1 LLPFALSPLVRS
13 PLARSPLARSHAVV
27 APGSKRPQPLRFGL
41 TRLVPA
47 GLSLLAALAPM
58 AQARAESVVDRVA
71 RSGELVLVGAPD
83 TPPLLSLDGQG
94 KPQGYGVEV
103 ANRIAAELAVAV
115 GRPVSLRFV
124 PLTDPGSLG
133 PRLAEGKADLAC
145 GVPFSWD
152 REMSLDYTLPIGLSG
167 LRLLA
172 PKGRFDG
179 APAGLA
185 RHRIA
190 VVKDSLAES
199 QLRGMQPAAVVV
211 PEPNL
216 AAALAALRSGQVEGV
231 IGDTLLLAHQGG
243 GRGLVLTP
251 KQAYD
256 RYAVACVLPENDS
269 AFRNLANLAIA
280 RLLQGYLD
288 GQPAAVAAID
298 RWVGPASALKLSQQQ
313 IRAYFETVLLG
324 VEAIRP
330 LPVAP
335 ASAKAP

>member
-1 LLPFALSPLVRS
+1 MPPFTPSPLPRFALALVSQLR
-13 PLARSPLARSHAVV
+13 L
-27 APGSKRPQPLRFGL
+27 PLRFGL

-71 RSGELVLVGAPD
+71 RSGELVLVGSPD

-103 ANRIAAELAVAV
+103 ARRIAAELAVAV
-115 GRPVSLRFV
+115 GRPVALRFE
-124 PLTDPGSLG
+124 PLADPGALG
-133 PRLAEGKADLAC
+133 QRLAEGKADLAC
-145 GVPFSWD
+145 GIPFSWD
-152 REMSLDYTLPIGLSG
+152 REMTVDYSLPIGLSG

-172 PKGRFDG
+172 PAGRFDG
-179 APAGLA
+179 SPAGLA

-199 QLRGMQPAAVVV
+199 ELRGLQPAAVVV
-211 PEPNL
+211 AVPTL
-216 AAALAALRSGQVEGV
+216 AAALEALRSGQAEGV
-231 IGDTLLLAHQGG
+231 IGDSLLLAQRARSGG
-243 GRGLVLTP
+243 VRGLALTP
-251 KQAYD
+251 TLPYE

-269 AFRNLANLAIA
+269 GFRNLANLAIA

-298 RWVGPASALKLSQQQ
+298 RWVGPSSALRLSQQQ

-330 LPVAP
+330 LPAAP

>member
-1 LLPFALSPLVRS
+1 MPRFVLPRSVLPRAVFQQNGLQQLALLRRS
-13 PLARSPLARSHAVV
+13 
-27 APGSKRPQPLRFGL
+27 LRFGL
-41 TRLVPA
+41 TRLLPA
-47 GLSLLAALAPM
+47 GFSLLAALAPM

-103 ANRIAAELAVAV
+103 ARRIAAELAVAV
-115 GRPVSLRFV
+115 GRPVTLRFE
-124 PLTDPGSLG
+124 PLTDPGALG
-133 PRLAEGKADLAC
+133 QRLAEGKADLAC

-152 REMSLDYTLPIGLSG
+152 REMTVDYTLPIGLSG

-172 PKGRFDG
+172 PAGRFDG
-179 APAGLA
+179 SPAGLA

-199 QLRGMQPAAVVV
+199 ELRGMQPAAVVV
-211 PEPNL
+211 AVPNL
-216 AAALAALRSGQVEGV
+216 AAALEALRSGQAEGV
-231 IGDTLLLAHQGG
+231 IGDSLLLAQRTRSAGA
-243 GRGLVLTP
+243 RALALTP
-251 KQAYD
+251 KLPYE

-269 AFRNLANLAIA
+269 GFRNLANLAIA

-288 GQPAAVAAID
+288 GQPAALAAID
-298 RWVGPASALKLSQQQ
+298 PYVGPASALKLSQQQ

-330 LPVAP
+330 LPAAP
-335 ASAKAP
+335 ASAKTP

>member
-1 LLPFALSPLVRS
+1 MQQPALLRRS
-13 PLARSPLARSHAVV
+13 
-27 APGSKRPQPLRFGL
+27 LRFGL
-41 TRLVPA
+41 NRLLPA
-47 GLSLLAALAPM
+47 GFSLLAALAPM

-103 ANRIAAELAVAV
+103 ARRIAAELAVAV
-115 GRPVSLRFV
+115 GRPVTLRFE
-124 PLTDPGSLG
+124 PLTDPGALG
-133 PRLAEGKADLAC
+133 QRLAEGKADLAC

-152 REMSLDYTLPIGLSG
+152 REMTVDYTLPIGLSG

-172 PKGRFDG
+172 PAGRFDG
-179 APAGLA
+179 SPAGLA

-199 QLRGMQPAAVVV
+199 ELRGMQPAAVVV
-211 PEPNL
+211 AVPNL
-216 AAALAALRSGQVEGV
+216 AAALEALRSGQAEGV
-231 IGDTLLLAHQGG
+231 IGDSLLLAQRTRSAGA
-243 GRGLVLTP
+243 RALALTP
-251 KQAYD
+251 KLPYE

-269 AFRNLANLAIA
+269 SFRNLANLAIA

-288 GQPAAVAAID
+288 GQPAALAAID
-298 RWVGPASALKLSQQQ
+298 PYVGPASALKLSQQQ

-330 LPVAP
+330 LPAAP
-335 ASAKAP
+335 ASAKTP

>member
-1 LLPFALSPLVRS
+1 MSPQLALSQPDCSQPALPQS
-13 PLARSPLARSHAVV
+13 ALQS
-27 APGSKRPQPLRFGL
+27 GSRLRRPLRFGL
-41 TRLVPA
+41 ARLLPA
-47 GLSLLAALAPM
+47 GLGLLAALAPM

-103 ANRIAAELAVAV
+103 ARRIAAELAVAV
-115 GRPVSLRFV
+115 GRPVSLRFE
-124 PLTDPGSLG
+124 PLTDPAALG
-133 PRLAEGKADLAC
+133 QRLAEGKADLAC

-152 REMSLDYTLPIGLSG
+152 REMTVDYSLPIGLSG

-172 PKGRFDG
+172 PAGRFDG

-185 RHRIA
+185 HHRIA

-199 QLRGMQPAAVVV
+199 ELRGMQPAAVVV
-211 PEPNL
+211 AVPSL
-216 AAALAALRSGQVEGV
+216 VAALEALGSGKAEGV
-231 IGDTLLLAHQGG
+231 IGDSLLLAQRARSGG
-243 GRGLVLTP
+243 ARSLVLTP
-251 KQAYD
+251 KLPYE
-256 RYAVACVLPENDS
+256 RYAVACALPENDS
-269 AFRNLANLAIA
+269 GFRNLANLAIA

-288 GQPAAVAAID
+288 GQPAVVAAID
-298 RWVGPASALKLSQQQ
+298 RWVGPPSALKLSQQQ
-313 IRAYFETVLLG
+313 IRAYFESVLLG

-330 LPVAP
+330 LPPAP